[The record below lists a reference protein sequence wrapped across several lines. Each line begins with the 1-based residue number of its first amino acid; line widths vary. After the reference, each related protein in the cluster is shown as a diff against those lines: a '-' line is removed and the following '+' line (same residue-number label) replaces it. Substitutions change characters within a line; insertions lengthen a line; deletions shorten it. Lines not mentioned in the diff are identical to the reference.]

1 MAFRPSPR
9 LAPVW
14 LALGLLGAGLL
25 VVPRQGTA
33 ADAATPQ
40 PDAQMLLDLDLLK
53 DVDLARD
60 SGLLTRLRILER
72 MGLLER
78 LSTIEPR
85 TPAMPKEA
93 KER

>member
-1 MAFRPSPR
+1 MTLRTPRR

-14 LALGLLGAGLL
+14 LVLGLLGAGL
-25 VVPRQGTA
+25 GA
-33 ADAATPQ
+33 ARPGAAGDDATQ

-60 SGLLTRLRILER
+60 SGLLARLRILER
-72 MGLLER
+72 MRLLER
-78 LSTIEPR
+78 LSTMEPR
-85 TPAMPKEA
+85 TPAVPKEA